1 MTRASAA
8 LLAVSLLWGT
18 TFVAVKSALDDVSP
32 LLFVALRF
40 TFAAAA
46 SFLLV
51 RRVGD
56 LRSCL
61 GAAIP
66 LGAVLAA
73 AYAAQTIG
81 LTTTSP
87 SRSAF
92 VTGANVAL
100 VPLWAAIWLRVRP
113 RAGAIAGL
121 LIVLPGLW
129 LLTGAGTG
137 AWAVG
142 DAWTLL
148 CAVLFALHVVLL
160 NRLAP
165 GRPAGALL
173 AVQLTVT
180 AALALAAAAILEP
193 VRVSFTPTVLG
204 ALALTA
210 LLATTGTTWLQIRFQ
225 PRVDPTRAALI
236 YATEPVFASVFSF
249 LVFGEVLAGAAWGG
263 AGLILAGIVLS
274 ELGTA
279 GAAGDP
285 AGSALG
291 TEVRRE

>member
-1 MTRASAA
+1 

-32 LLFVALRF
+32 LLFVGLRF

-46 SFLLV
+46 AFLLV
-51 RRVGD
+51 RRRSD
-56 LRSCL
+56 LRASL
-61 GAAIP
+61 GAAVP

-87 SRSAF
+87 ARSAF
-92 VTGANVAL
+92 ITGANVAL
-100 VPLWAAIWLRVRP
+100 VPLWAAAWLRVRP
-113 RAGAIAGL
+113 GGGAMIGL
-121 LIVLPGLW
+121 VIVLPGLW
-129 LLTGAGTG
+129 LLTGAGAGGWT
-137 AWAVG
+137 AG
-142 DAWTLL
+142 DGWTLV

-180 AALALAAAAILEP
+180 AVFALGASAALETPA
-193 VRVSFTPTVLG
+193 VTFTPTVVG

-210 LLATTGTTWLQIRFQ
+210 LLATTGTTWLQIRYQ
-225 PRVDPTRAALI
+225 PLVDPTRAALI
-236 YATEPVFASVFSF
+236 YATEPVFAAVFSYA
-249 LVFGEVLAGAAWGG
+249 VFGEVLTAVAWGG
-263 AGLILAGIVLS
+263 AGLILAGIVVS
-274 ELGTA
+274 ELSTSG
-279 GAAGDP
+279 GAGDP

-291 TEVRRE
+291 TTAVRE